1 MAPDF
6 TCPNTDHTHSLTPP
20 RLLPHDAPPPP
31 PPPVTQK
38 PAAKKASSSSS
49 SSAPAGAGAGAGGAG
64 AGGATGGSGGGN
76 GSVARL
82 ANGLIEGKDYY
93 VSELS
98 VDAKFD
104 LARSV
109 GEECI
114 QEAELRLLLEKK
126 PHPIVYDGF
135 EPSGRMHI
143 AQGVM
148 RAINVN
154 KLTKCGCVFKV
165 GGLGLRRRARSACL
179 WGWWIE

>member
-1 MAPDF
+1 M
-6 TCPNTDHTHSLTPP
+6 
-20 RLLPHDAPPPP
+20 
-31 PPPVTQK
+31 
-38 PAAKKASSSSS
+38 
-49 SSAPAGAGAGAGGAG
+49 
-64 AGGATGGSGGGN
+64 GN
-76 GSVARL
+76 GNGGSVARL
-82 ANGLIEGKDYY
+82 PNGLIEGKEYY
-93 VSELS
+93 VSELGL
-98 VDAKFD
+98 DEKYA

-114 QEAELRLLLEKK
+114 QEAELRMLLEKK

-165 GGLGLRRRARSACL
+165 KEVGGLRHDG
-179 WGWWIE
+179 

>member
-1 MAPDF
+1 VGV
-6 TCPNTDHTHSLTPP
+6 S
-20 RLLPHDAPPPP
+20 
-31 PPPVTQK
+31 
-38 PAAKKASSSSS
+38 
-49 SSAPAGAGAGAGGAG
+49 
-64 AGGATGGSGGGN
+64 GGN
-76 GSVARL
+76 GGSSVARL
-82 ANGLIEGKDYY
+82 PNGLIEGKDYFA
-93 VSELS
+93 SDMD
-98 VDAKFD
+98 VDAKFA

-114 QEAELRLLLEKK
+114 QDAELRLLLEKK

-165 GGLGLRRRARSACL
+165 RPPVRWHNLGVSLSTHHFIPRPLPIDETGDRGSS
-179 WGWWIE
+179 GWRTGSRCSTTRWAGT

>member
-1 MAPDF
+1 MITVKVP
-6 TCPNTDHTHSLTPP
+6 
-20 RLLPHDAPPPP
+20 
-31 PPPVTQK
+31 
-38 PAAKKASSSSS
+38 SSSSS
-49 SSAPAGAGAGAGGAG
+49 SSSSKSSSSSSKKSAPAPAAL
-64 AGGATGGSGGGN
+64 GGSGVVWG
-76 GSVARL
+76 
-82 ANGLIEGKDYY
+82 ANGLVEGKQYY

-98 VDAKFD
+98 LDDKFA

-165 GGLGLRRRARSACL
+165 MNGWDDKKEEDLRSCVCGSDTNVYVCL
-179 WGWWIE
+179 DHLCE